1 MARLILHA
9 RYFAP
14 NAKKRATRLS
24 YLMKYY
30 ATREGVEK
38 PNHKQENRLPASE
51 NQQEA
56 IRKMLEQVPE
66 LKDTHEFEDYTETPT
81 VANASELITRGAE
94 YMLHVGKPDIYLQYI
109 AERPRVEKIGDHG
122 LFAQTDEPIDL
133 HKVAKAVSEHSGNVW
148 TLVFSLRRPDA
159 ERLGYNN
166 AESWRTLCRAKA
178 GTVAQAM
185 KIPGQDL
192 QWYAAFHNEG
202 HHPHIHMVAYSTGTE
217 GYLTRYG
224 IDDIKSAFAA
234 EIFQLDLMEIYKE
247 QTKLRNDLRQMADA
261 YMRKLRDLPQ
271 SAREFEDFIPLL
283 TEIHRRLPQKGKLK
297 YGYMPKDVK
306 NLVDEVVNRLE
317 KHPNVAELYELWYQ
331 QKCAIIATYTNNY
344 PQKEPLS
351 ENEAFRPIKN
361 AVLEAAKEIG
371 AMDEMA
377 ETVRD
382 QGMLTGPVRI
392 GTGISGEVGM
402 NQDSQQEL
410 AEAIARIEREL
421 HGHDEIIPGVNED
434 SDSRLPSFRSIESFL
449 YRVSKVFEDKRP
461 VGNQGQTMDKKM
473 YVRQVERKREM
484 GIQ

>member
-14 NAKKRATRLS
+14 NAKKRAARLS

-38 PNHKQENRLPASE
+38 PNHKQENHFPASE
-51 NQQEA
+51 NQQET

-66 LKDTHEFEDYTETPT
+66 LTDTHEYEDYTETPT

-94 YMLHVGKPDIYLQYI
+94 YLLHVGKPDIYLQYI

-122 LFAQTDEPIDL
+122 LFTQTDEPINL
-133 HKVAKAVSEHSGNVW
+133 PKVAKAVSEHPGNVW

-178 GTVAQAM
+178 GTIAQAM
-185 KIPGQDL
+185 KIPEQDL

-247 QTKLRNDLRQMADA
+247 QTKLRNDLRQMADD
-261 YMRKLRDLPQ
+261 YMHKLRDLPQ
-271 SAREFEDFIPLL
+271 SAGEFTNLIPLL
-283 TEIHRRLPQKGKLK
+283 TEIHRCLPQEGKLK

-317 KHPNVAELYELWYQ
+317 KHPKVAELYELWYQ

-344 PQKEPLS
+344 PPKEPLS

-361 AVLEAAKEIG
+361 AVLEAA
-371 AMDEMA
+371 
-377 ETVRD
+377 
-382 QGMLTGPVRI
+382 
-392 GTGISGEVGM
+392 VGM
-402 NQDSQQEL
+402 GEMGEMVGAQRMLARPSRPGTEVPNEGGIDQDSQQEL
-410 AEAIARIEREL
+410 EEAIARIERE
-421 HGHDEIIPGVNED
+421 HGGNGEIMPGASGGSEG
-434 SDSRLPSFRSIESFL
+434 SSPSFRSIESFL

-461 VGNQGQTMDKKM
+461 VGNQGPVMDRKA
-473 YVRQVERKREM
+473 YVRQAERKREM
-484 GIQ
+484 GMQ